1 MQQTKILFSD
11 DTAKYAPSGSSA
23 NGGKSV
29 FQFEKP
35 KVFFEIAV
43 RENYR
48 PKPVGQRET
57 RKTHESF
64 FVAPTDD
71 RAARADLTINNISPS
86 ARCVRAKAEP
96 KRLFDVLLVYLD
108 RIVSFDEMFENLE
121 KLESAVRT
129 GNWRKINRIAYDCA
143 DLCRDCEMFSAI
155 APLLE
160 LERVERENQMARAAF
175 LLCSVKR
182 QFERRRVVFNTSLR
196 RLAAATARVGGV
208 PV

>member
-11 DTAKYAPSGSSA
+11 DTAKYAPSSFSA
-23 NGGKSV
+23 TGGRNA
-29 FQFEKP
+29 FQIEKP

-64 FVAPTDD
+64 FVAPTDN
-71 RAARADLTINNISPS
+71 RAARAEFTDNNFSPS
-86 ARCVRAKAEP
+86 AHCVCAKAEP

-121 KLESAVRT
+121 KLERAVRT
-129 GNWRKINRIAYDCA
+129 GDARKINRIAYDCA

-160 LERVERENQMARAAF
+160 LERVEHENQMARAAF

-182 QFERRRVVFNTSLR
+182 QFERRRIVFNTSLR

-208 PV
+208 SV